1 MYNPEVVLLIGSAKS
16 NNYKYKTSKK
26 MPKFFLHT
34 FHLMAS
40 VESTIMFN
48 SGSTLK
54 IIFTLAAYNF
64 GDTH

>member
-1 MYNPEVVLLIGSAKS
+1 
-16 NNYKYKTSKK
+16 
-26 MPKFFLHT
+26 
-34 FHLMAS
+34 MAS